1 MPGESRDRQN
11 SRGAGIEAR
20 YRHDGYVVRE
30 IRNLA
35 AQLAAIRD
43 GRPVPLRDGP
53 PLPPIG
59 LDPRI
64 G

>member
-1 MPGESRDRQN
+1 MPSRVGDRQ
-11 SRGAGIEAR
+11 SLIGAGIDAR
-20 YRHDGYVVRE
+20 YRDDGYVVRE

-43 GRPVPLRDGP
+43 GRPIPARDGP

-59 LDPRI
+59 LKPSV